1 MFVRTE
7 SRRQSPPPSGPDV
20 QPPVAST
27 EDGAGESAPDVSVD
41 ALQRYLRDIRR
52 APLFTPAQEYAMA
65 CRARAGDFAARQQ
78 MIERNLRLVVSV
90 AKHYNGRRL
99 ALGDLV
105 EEGNLGLIH
114 ATAKFEPER
123 GFRFSTYATW
133 WIRQHIERAIACQA
147 RLVRLPVHVLREL
160 NQIIRAR
167 RVLEAQA
174 ACHGLGDTQVSA
186 QDIALHLGRSVDS
199 VIELQRLSEQPTSL
213 DLPVGDD
220 GVATLG
226 DGIADDHGEDPLA
239 TTLVHEMALYLS
251 DGLAELSEREREV
264 VNGRYGLDGQ
274 PPQTLDV
281 IGQRLGLTRERVRQV
296 QQNALTKLK
305 RRMRRHGVA
314 RDGVF

>member
-1 MFVRTE
+1 M
-7 SRRQSPPPSGPDV
+7 
-20 QPPVAST
+20 
-27 EDGAGESAPDVSVD
+27 
-41 ALQRYLRDIRR
+41 
-52 APLFTPAQEYAMA
+52 
-65 CRARAGDFAARQQ
+65 
-78 MIERNLRLVVSV
+78 
-90 AKHYNGRRL
+90 
-99 ALGDLV
+99 
-105 EEGNLGLIH
+105 
-114 ATAKFEPER
+114 
-123 GFRFSTYATW
+123 
-133 WIRQHIERAIACQA
+133 
-147 RLVRLPVHVLREL
+147 
-160 NQIIRAR
+160 
-167 RVLEAQA
+167 
-174 ACHGLGDTQVSA
+174 
-186 QDIALHLGRSVDS
+186 
-199 VIELQRLSEQPTSL
+199 IELQRLSEQPTSL